1 MLGSN
6 KQKKDIN
13 TMKKRKLVQF
23 VDKADQ
29 KTVQLFPRFLPNQKY
44 VLMAVSLNPLRCRVN
59 ALDFMCCKQGS
70 GGEERLIKTFR

>member
-13 TMKKRKLVQF
+13 IMKKRKLVQF

-29 KTVQLFPRFLPNQKY
+29 KTVQLFPRFLLNQK
-44 VLMAVSLNPLRCRVN
+44 
-59 ALDFMCCKQGS
+59 KQ
-70 GGEERLIKTFR
+70 

>member
-1 MLGSN
+1 
-6 KQKKDIN
+6 
-13 TMKKRKLVQF
+13 MKKRKLVQF

-59 ALDFMCCKQGS
+59 ALDFMCCK
-70 GGEERLIKTFR
+70 